1 MKTNNVRAA
10 WREGK
15 AVASAWLHIPTAYTA
30 EICAGAGF
38 DVITIDMQ
46 HGPVDYQSAVDMM
59 IALNGSNVTPFVRVP
74 WNEPTMVQRVL
85 DGGAQG
91 IICPMVNNRAECERF
106 VGASRRASLA
116 ASCRAS
122 QPGCGCRSAG
132 CRRTRPWRALSRRS
146 GCADRTDTA

>member
-74 WNEPTMVQRVL
+74 WL
-85 DGGAQG
+85 
-91 IICPMVNNRAECERF
+91 F
-106 VGASRRASLA
+106 LA
-116 ASCRAS
+116 ACVDRPLRNLAVPSAS
-122 QPGCGCRSAG
+122 P
-132 CRRTRPWRALSRRS
+132 L
-146 GCADRTDTA
+146 D